1 MKRVLLIH
9 QYAGNKGD
17 RAVAFAMC
25 KLMREVEQDIS
36 ITISTSSPALWK
48 NEPYFE
54 QHDIKFINNGWEF
67 SLATPKWY
75 WGILNRFSKYFFTIL
90 RTLYLIL
97 GRNHLSYLFISPEFR
112 RAVNMSDLVISVG
125 GHHFTTLLSRDLV
138 SSINYDA
145 MAVLSLGKPLVC
157 FSQSFGPFQFHNPQ
171 NERLTR
177 KILLN
182 CNLLLPRE
190 QEAAR
195 ELWSLGIPKRKIKDT
210 FESVITLCSIIDP
223 YVLPSERGK
232 RVGIAIYAT
241 KNRNKQER
249 LYYIKTISDICN
261 NLHQRGFCTR
271 FFPMEIKGTEPD
283 DRGIIREIVDKVQN
297 PKFCFVYDVD
307 MTTEQHICEVAKC
320 QLFIGHKTHS
330 TIFAML
336 TGTPLVG
343 IAYHIKTRAFMHQ
356 FDIEQFCIDD
366 SNLSEETFVEIY
378 NKLSKEIDQIGMKLF
393 SKAHEMSEVI
403 KNDIQL
409 ILNEG
414 C

>member
-25 KLMREVEQDIS
+25 KLMKEVEQDIS

-48 NEPYFE
+48 NESYYE
-54 QHDIKFINNGWEF
+54 QNDIKFITNGWEF
-67 SLATPKWY
+67 SSATPKWY
-75 WGILNRFSKYFFTIL
+75 WRILNRFSKYSFTIL
-90 RTLYLIL
+90 RSLYLIL
-97 GRNHLSYLFISPEFR
+97 GKNHLSYLFISPEFR
-112 RAVNMSDLVISVG
+112 RAVNMSDIVISVG

-145 MAVLSLGKPLVC
+145 MAVLSLGKSLVC

-177 KILLN
+177 KILHH
-182 CNLLLPRE
+182 CRLLLPRE
-190 QEAAR
+190 QEAVH
-195 ELWSLGIPKRKIKDT
+195 ELWSLGIPKSIIKNT

-232 RVGIAIYAT
+232 RIGIAIYAT
-241 KNRNKQER
+241 KNRKEDER
-249 LYYIKTISDICN
+249 LYYVDTMAVICN
-261 NLHQRGFCTR
+261 ILHKRGFCTC

-283 DRGIIREIVDKVQN
+283 DRGIIREIVDRVQN
-297 PKFCFVYDVD
+297 PKFCFVYDTD

-320 QLFIGHKTHS
+320 QIFIGHKTHS

-343 IAYHIKTRAFMHQ
+343 ISYHVKTMAFMRQ
-356 FDIEQFCIDD
+356 FDIEQYCIEE
-366 SNLSEETFVEIY
+366 SNLSEKTFIEIY
-378 NKLSKEIDQIGMKLF
+378 DKLSKEIDSVGMKLF
-393 SKAHEMSEVI
+393 SKAREMSEVI

-409 ILNEG
+409 VLNEG

>member
-1 MKRVLLIH
+1 M
-9 QYAGNKGD
+9 
-17 RAVAFAMC
+17 
-25 KLMREVEQDIS
+25 
-36 ITISTSSPALWK
+36 
-48 NEPYFE
+48 
-54 QHDIKFINNGWEF
+54 
-67 SLATPKWY
+67 
-75 WGILNRFSKYFFTIL
+75 
-90 RTLYLIL
+90 
-97 GRNHLSYLFISPEFR
+97 
-112 RAVNMSDLVISVG
+112 
-125 GHHFTTLLSRDLV
+125 
-138 SSINYDA
+138 
-145 MAVLSLGKPLVC
+145 
-157 FSQSFGPFQFHNPQ
+157 
-171 NERLTR
+171 
-177 KILLN
+177 
-182 CNLLLPRE
+182 
-190 QEAAR
+190 
-195 ELWSLGIPKRKIKDT
+195 SLGIPKSNIKNT
-210 FESVITLCSIIDP
+210 FESVISLCSIINP

-241 KNRNKQER
+241 KHRNKQER

-261 NLHQRGFCTR
+261 NLHQRGFCTC

-297 PKFCFVYDVD
+297 PKFCFVYDAD